1 MTGDSQGILHKIS
14 ALRQRLE
21 QARSHAQDAGEA
33 AVANLTDHEPPG
45 LARLWE
51 LEHQTTTE
59 TDHRRHL
66 DAAVKPASP
75 IERPL
80 PTQLTAR
87 ARRAIE
93 KGRELIQALRE
104 YQAEPLV
111 REPGALLTA
120 LYRETTALA
129 EAALRLVAGLPDSAG
144 GQLQMCESIESLLAT
159 ATQKLGSLALAL
171 RRQRVEQSRLGS
183 LADFLDCLDRNAPA
197 DLNAMSELAETLIDE
212 ASESVPLRFIQPPA
226 PVAERGWVAR
236 LVAGHSL
243 TVAQV
248 MARLARH
255 EPDLRGR
262 LAESV
267 LAALLH
273 DAGMLRLSPELLSS
287 TGPLDDE
294 SKRTIESHCRIGAQ
308 LMARSFPNTPW
319 LAETADAH
327 HERLD
332 GTGYPHGLKE
342 GQLSPLVRLLAVC
355 DVYAAACQA
364 RPYRPARET
373 RTAMTDVLLLAEK
386 GQFDRHFA
394 ERLLQLSFYPAGS
407 VVELADGALAGVV
420 AAVAGRHDLQ
430 APARPVVL
438 LLTDSQGRGLP
449 VPRYLDL
456 SQGDSHSIV
465 RALSAEERRRTLGAR
480 YPEWAL

>member
-1 MTGDSQGILHKIS
+1 MTSETQGILHKIS

-21 QARSHAQDAGEA
+21 LARSQAQDAGEA
-33 AVANLTDHEPPG
+33 AVANLSEHDSPG

-51 LEHQTTTE
+51 LEHQTATE
-59 TDHRRHL
+59 SDHRRQF
-66 DAAVKPASP
+66 DAAVKPPAP
-75 IERPL
+75 AERSL

-104 YQAEPLV
+104 YQTEPLV

-120 LYRETTALA
+120 LYRETTSLA
-129 EAALRLVAGLPDSAG
+129 EAALRLVACLPDSPGA
-144 GQLQMCESIESLLAT
+144 QLQMCDSIESLLDS
-159 ATQKLGSLALAL
+159 ATQ
-171 RRQRVEQSRLGS
+171 RLGS
-183 LADFLDCLDRNAPA
+183 LGVALRGHREEPGRIERLADFMDRLDRGTPA
-197 DLNAMSELAETLIDE
+197 DLNSMTELAETLLDE
-212 ASESVPLRFIQPPA
+212 ASESLPLRFIQPPA

-243 TVAQV
+243 TAAQV

-255 EPDLRGR
+255 EPELRGR
-262 LAESV
+262 TVEAV

-273 DAGMLRLSPELLSS
+273 DTGMLRLSPELLSR
-287 TGPLDDE
+287 TEPLDDAG
-294 SKRTIESHCRIGAQ
+294 KRTIESHCRVGAY
-308 LMARSFPNTPW
+308 LMARYFPNSQW
-319 LAETADAH
+319 LVETADQH

-332 GTGYPHGLKE
+332 GSGYPDGLKE

-364 RPYRPARET
+364 RPHRAARET
-373 RTAMTDVLLLAEK
+373 RTALTDTLLLAEK

-420 AAVAGRHDLQ
+420 AAPAGRHDLQ
-430 APARPVVL
+430 APARPVIAL
-438 LLTDSQGRGLP
+438 LMDGHGHYLP
-449 VPRYLDL
+449 APRYLDL
-456 SQGDSHSIV
+456 SQSESHSIV
-465 RALSAEERRRTLGAR
+465 RGLGAEERRRTLGAR
-480 YPEWAL
+480 YPEWVL